1 MRIIR
6 KTSWLF
12 CITILLVFLKPNGW
26 DQLYGGDTPQ
36 TVVFEDNV
44 TADQTWNKVLEA
56 IKGLELPKEWQTN
69 HPPPE
74 VLVKFRQKQAETAVE
89 VAEKERDFYTRF
101 PNDARVPEA
110 KSREKEMLGKAER
123 LGNVKAR
130 VRLDEIDDAR
140 LKASST
146 PENECF
152 EIRLARLQRETRHQM
167 TNGMDTALD
176 VYAQGARQLNKDFPN
191 REEPYEMLLAVAMK
205 SSDEKARVL
214 AREIVEGNAPETLK
228 EGARALLKQM
238 DLLGKPLN
246 LKFTALDGRE
256 VDISK
261 MKGKVVLVDFWAT
274 WSGPYVAAWPERKTA
289 CEKWQSKGC
298 AIVGISFDKEK
309 ETLETFLAK
318 EKVTWPQ
325 YFDGRGWKNRIGL
338 ENGIKILPALWLVD
352 KKGILRD
359 QNAADHL
366 EQKVEKYTAE
376 P

>member
-1 MRIIR
+1 MMIVKKMLR
-6 KTSWLF
+6 LL
-12 CITILLVFLKPNGW
+12 CVTIYLAFLEPNGLV
-26 DQLYGGDTPQ
+26 QLYGGDAPQ
-36 TVVFEDNV
+36 AARPKDDV
-44 TADQTWNKVLEA
+44 TAEQAWSEVLKV
-56 IKGLELPKEWQTN
+56 IQGLESPKEWQTN
-69 HPPPE
+69 HPAPE
-74 VLVKFRQKQAETAVE
+74 VLVRFRQKQAETAVE

-101 PNDARVPEA
+101 SDDARVSEA
-110 KSREKEMLGKAER
+110 KSKEKEMLGKAER

-130 VRLDEIDDAR
+130 VRLNEIDDAR
-140 LKASST
+140 LGDPST
-146 PENECF
+146 PENERF
-152 EIRLARLQRETRHQM
+152 EIRLARLQRETRQQM
-167 TNGMDTALD
+167 TNGIEAALEI
-176 VYAQGARQLNKDFPN
+176 YARGARQLNKDFPN

-205 SSDEKARVL
+205 SSVEKARVL
-214 AREIVEGNAPETLK
+214 AREIAEGNAPETLK
-228 EGARALLKQM
+228 EGARALLRQM

-274 WSGPYVAAWPERKTA
+274 WSGPYIAAWPERKVT

-298 AIVGISFDKEK
+298 EIVGISFDKEK
-309 ETLETFLAK
+309 ETLEAFLAQ

-338 ENGIKILPALWLVD
+338 ENGVKILPALWLVD

-366 EQKVEKYTAE
+366 EQKMEKYAAE